1 MLDIQ
6 GFINITALIDNDADG
21 AVAPVGELSE
31 LSKTY
36 AKNKQY
42 FTKAN
47 LQVELVAFTY
57 LRDSLKVKV
66 PSAFTDHIL
75 ALTQWIYNQSI
86 LGNFKN
92 DETEFQRLLVGQYQS
107 TISAVQT
114 GAMIQV
120 NGNWF
125 PRWISWKFEVADGQL
140 ENQADRENQI
150 TVWFAD
156 EDFNQDYTGWEIEV
170 LMPILPVDTFMAIK
184 SVVATAMAGFNL
196 PDHHKK
202 ANEIRG
208 EYPYTTIL
216 TNNYTWHDR
225 EDYNSTMVVPMT
237 VLIYGRA
244 GSNPSRI
251 KQALREYILANSNNG
266 VIDWVKVFP
275 EIFTTTKFTII
286 PGWSIRGIPNQEDIA
301 AQYSPMLPYDFL
313 VKAVGKF
320 GEWKTLTVA
329 EKNSG
334 VVPLPTTEVASVP
347 SVYKSLGAVAIAGPE
362 NDVRK
367 ASMYDV
373 VPDYALIGTLNPDI
387 ARMSK
392 ATSEWVDLY
401 FRALIAA
408 EEYHPYNT
416 SMDVVKLVDDTDPN
430 IYFWVFEYDNV
441 EFRVLARKAVWQ
453 TA

>member
-21 AVAPVGELSE
+21 AVAPVGEMSE

-114 GAMIQV
+114 GAMIPV

-301 AQYSPMLPYDFL
+301 AQYSPMLPYDFQ
-313 VKAVGKF
+313 VKAVSKF

-334 VVPLPTTEVASVP
+334 VVPLPTTEVASLP
-347 SVYKSLGAVAIAGPE
+347 SVYKSLAAVAIAGPE

-416 SMDVVKLVDDTDPN
+416 SMDVVKLVDDSDPN

>member
-6 GFINITALIDNDADG
+6 GFINITALIDNDAEG

-66 PSAFTDHIL
+66 PASFTDHIL
-75 ALTQWIYNQSI
+75 TLTQWIYNQSI

-107 TISAVQT
+107 SISAVQT
-114 GAMIQV
+114 GAMIQM

-125 PRWISWKFEVADGQL
+125 PRWISWKYEVANNQV
-140 ENQADRENQI
+140 ENTADHDNQI
-150 TVWFAD
+150 MVWFAD
-156 EDFNQDYTGWEIEV
+156 EDFKKDYTGWEIEV
-170 LMPILPVDTFMAIK
+170 LMPILPVDTFMAVK
-184 SVVATAMAGFNL
+184 SVVEVAMAGFNL

-208 EYPYTTIL
+208 QYPYTTIL

-225 EDYNSTMVVPMT
+225 EDYNATLTVPMS

-266 VIDWVKVFP
+266 TIEWVKVFP

-301 AQYSPMLPYDFL
+301 AQYSPLLPYDFL
-313 VKAVGKF
+313 VKAVSKF
-320 GEWKTLTVA
+320 GEWRTLTVA
-329 EKNSG
+329 EKNAG
-334 VVPLPTTEVASVP
+334 VIPQPVTDVCLLP
-347 SVYKSLGAVAIAGPE
+347 SVYKSLAAVAIAGPE
-362 NDVRK
+362 NDSRK
-367 ASMYDV
+367 LTLHDV
-373 VPDYALIGTLNPDI
+373 VPDYGLIGTLNPDI
-387 ARMSK
+387 SRMSK
-392 ATSEWVDLY
+392 STTVWLDMF

-408 EEYHPYNT
+408 EEYHPYNV
-416 SMDVVKLVDDTDPN
+416 SMDIIKLVDDANPE
-430 IYFWVFEYDNV
+430 IYYWVFEFSNV
-441 EFRVLARKAVWQ
+441 EFRVLARNAVWQ